1 MEHAVI
7 EFMKYLKLK
16 SLDGT
21 NIVKRCRASSINIIR
36 YADNFV
42 ILHENKFVI
51 KSCKEFIQN
60 FLLNLGL
67 KLKDTKTRICHTF
80 YDFEDQPVRF
90 DFLGFNIHQYLIG
103 KFAVRKTK
111 VALNFRTLIRPSKSK
126 IKDHFGEIKFIII
139 KRKKNWVFG
148 IKLPKNSELIGLKS
162 YIDVPIEKFIKVK
175 GEKSLYDGDTLYLVF

>member
-67 KLKDTKTRICHTF
+67 KLKDTKTRICHTL

-126 IKDHFGEIKFIII
+126 IKDHFGEITLEEGSGLTPHA
-139 KRKKNWVFG
+139 VPFG
-148 IKLPKNSELIGLKS
+148 FGGPTGQAYIYS
-162 YIDVPIEKFIKVK
+162 YP
-175 GEKSLYDGDTLYLVF
+175 DGDNSIILMAGANHDY